1 MEVARDIFILAVA
14 GGGLLLALALALGWI
29 ELGLLGWILLIGA
42 GVAAFAVQIML
53 GLLSSLADL
62 LACRRG

>member
-1 MEVARDIFILAVA
+1 MAQDVIILI
-14 GGGLLLALALALGWI
+14 GTGGLIIFLAALALGWI

-62 LACRRG
+62 LAGRRD